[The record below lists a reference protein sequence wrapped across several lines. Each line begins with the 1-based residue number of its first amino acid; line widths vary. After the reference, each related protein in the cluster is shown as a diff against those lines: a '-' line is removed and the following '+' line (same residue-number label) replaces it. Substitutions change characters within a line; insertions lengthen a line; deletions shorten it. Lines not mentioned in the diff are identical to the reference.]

1 MKKLLAIWV
10 SMVAALMSFHQV
22 QGQVL
27 VSGNVY
33 EQDSI
38 TPIIGASVAFSG
50 IDVFGDTVVYQFVTD
65 SSGRYEDSI
74 NYGLYSV
81 SACAE
86 GYECSCLADS
96 LLIECDSIQ
105 FEYDSLVVVYDSL
118 TGVYDSI
125 FMVYD
130 SLTGQYDTLYF
141 DTDTVISDINLVLYE
156 IRYPVRYVV
165 ASPYAGDLVRVC
177 WSMHDSLRYE
187 NRERSLR
194 SFRYFELF
202 RRRTDGSPVL
212 MASHLTDTV
221 FVDAHWSSLPWGQYC
236 WGVNCIYEGN
246 RYVSDTIWSVPLD
259 KDMTT
264 TLEVA
269 ITTNVGLPAANAVV
283 TLTSHDG
290 QGHTYQDE
298 ADADGHLLM
307 TNVYRDSYD
316 IHIHLDGF
324 MDYASAEPL
333 SVMEPQQAQVELM
346 EALYA
351 IDSLYV
357 SHTGYAIWHLSD
369 APNRDLQYYELRMNG
384 QVVGST
390 TETCFQFDVSG
401 LSPGQTYL
409 AEVRPVFLSETC
421 NWHSSDW
428 VFWPCSHFQ
437 GSANGLQWS
446 LTDDAVQLSW
456 DDPEGATILG
466 AFLYRDGEYL
476 DFVVDNSFLDE
487 TVAMHGEVSYC
498 MHLLYGGP
506 MDGTYYSESCEE
518 CVVVSFPNYC
528 DPPMKLEGE
537 NYWNSDLD
545 YGALISWGERP
556 EPIYQWL
563 YYDNGVYKQS
573 LGGDNEPVIFWG
585 IRFDAADL
593 EPYLGSSLKKI
604 SLFDVGAGEYS
615 LLIYVGGDNAP
626 GSLTWM
632 QNMTLCNTHTWHE
645 EVLNQPIVIP
655 ENESLWIV
663 VGQQGLSRPAAA
675 CADMGNP
682 NGRWVSLDGEHWTD
696 LNTFNMHYTWMLR
709 AYVTNRLG
717 RMQPLDEGGYALQHY
732 NLYRSYD
739 NTNYQQVAMI
749 PAIEGQ
755 AFYQYRDVLVDNGHG
770 SFYYRLSAMYR
781 TVDGETCESDFAL
794 PLYNP
799 DVNYVYVDD
808 HWSTEETVGKG
819 GIAVYPNPVGNRAHL
834 LYPSEAKPALIELY
848 DLQGR
853 LVRVQADAL
862 ESVDFQCLQSGLYL
876 LKVVFADGNIYTERL
891 VK

>member
-10 SMVAALMSFHQV
+10 SLVAALMSFHQA

-27 VSGNVY
+27 VSGTVY

-38 TPIIGASVAFSG
+38 SPISGAMVMFSA
-50 IDVFGDTVVYQFVTD
+50 IDTTGEAIVYQFITD
-65 SSGRYEDSI
+65 SLGHYEDSI
-74 NYGLYSV
+74 NYGSYRV

-86 GYECSCLADS
+86 GYECSYLVDS
-96 LLIECDSIQ
+96 LLIACDSLQ

-118 TGVYDSI
+118 TGIYDSI

-130 SLTGQYDTLYF
+130 SLTGQYDTLCF
-141 DTDTVISDINLVLYE
+141 NTDTIISGINLVLYE
-156 IRYPVRYVV
+156 IHYPVRYVA

-177 WSMHDSLRYE
+177 WSMRDSLRYGD
-187 NRERSLR
+187 REKSLR

-236 WGVNCIYEGN
+236 WGVSCCYEGN
-246 RYVSDTIWSVPLD
+246 RYASDTIWSVPLD

-264 TLEVA
+264 TLEVN
-269 ITTNVGLPAANAVV
+269 ITTNVDLPAANAVV

-307 TNVYRDSYD
+307 ADVYRGLYD
-316 IHIHLDGF
+316 IQVHLDGF
-324 MDYASAEPL
+324 MDYVSSEPL
-333 SVMEPQQAQVELM
+333 SIMESQQTQIELM

-357 SHTGYAIWHLSD
+357 SYTGFAMWHLSD
-369 APNRDLQYYELRMNG
+369 IPNRDLQYYELRLNG
-384 QVVGST
+384 QMVGTT
-390 TETCFQFDVSG
+390 TETSFQFDVNG
-401 LSPGQTYL
+401 LSPGQTCQ

-421 NWHSSDW
+421 NWRALDW

-437 GSANGLQWS
+437 GSENGLQWS
-446 LTDDAVQLSW
+446 LTEDAVQLSW

-476 DFVVDNSFLDE
+476 GFIEGNTFLDE
-487 TVAMHGEVSYC
+487 EVVMHGEVSYC

-506 MDGTYYSESCEE
+506 TDGTYYSESCEE

-563 YYDNGVYKQS
+563 NYDNGVYKQS
-573 LGGDNEPVIFWG
+573 LGGDNEPIIFWS
-585 IRFDAADL
+585 IRFESADL
-593 EPYLGSSLKKI
+593 APYAGSSLKKV
-604 SLFDVGAGEYS
+604 SLYDVGAGVYQ
-615 LLIYVGGDNAP
+615 LWIYVGGETAP
-626 GSLTWM
+626 RTLVWS
-632 QNMTLCNTHTWHE
+632 QNMTLCNAQAWHE
-645 EVLNQPIVIP
+645 ENLNLPIVIP

-682 NGRWVSLDGEHWTD
+682 NGRWVSLDGEHWMD
-696 LNTFNMHYTWMLR
+696 LVSFNMHYTWMLR
-709 AYVTNRLG
+709 AYVTNRSG
-717 RMQPLDEGGYALQHY
+717 RIQPLEEGSYALQHY

-739 NTNYQQVAMI
+739 NANYDQIAMI
-749 PAIEGQ
+749 PAVEGQ
-755 AFYQYRDVLVDNGHG
+755 AFYQYRDVLVDDEHG
-770 SFYYRLSAMYR
+770 SFYYRLSALYQSE
-781 TVDGETCESDFAL
+781 DGETCESDFAT
-794 PLYNP
+794 PLYDP

-808 HWSTEETVGKG
+808 HWATEEREEASLKL
-819 GIAVYPNPVGNRAHL
+819 YPNPSNGQITIEQEGMQSVLVYNALGQLLLDKEVAGEVVQLDLSGFGN
-834 LYPSEAKPALIELY
+834 
-848 DLQGR
+848 
-853 LVRVQADAL
+853 
-862 ESVDFQCLQSGLYL
+862 GLYWV
-876 LKVVFADGNIYTERL
+876 KVMSQNGMVTRRFVLSR
-891 VK
+891 